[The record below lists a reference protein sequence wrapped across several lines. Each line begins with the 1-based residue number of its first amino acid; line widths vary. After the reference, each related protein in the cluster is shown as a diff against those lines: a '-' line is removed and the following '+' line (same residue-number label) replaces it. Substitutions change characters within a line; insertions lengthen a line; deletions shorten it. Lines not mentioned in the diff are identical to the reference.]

1 RTASHGWVR
10 WSLRVGRRMAERRPP
25 WLVATATTL
34 ALNWLRVQLP
44 AQTNVAPL
52 LDRLVAEAIPNQQGL
67 AAWRAL
73 IHAHAT
79 LMRQLATDLVDD
91 IGLTLGDFDVL
102 AQLAQ
107 AGGEMRISELA
118 AQAYSSRSGMT
129 RRIDRLVDEG
139 LVTRANTDADGRGV
153 VVGLTDAGVARLAEA
168 APVHL
173 RRVRELFVERMSD
186 SELSTLASALEKV
199 AVDCGFG

>member
-1 RTASHGWVR
+1 
-10 WSLRVGRRMAERRPP
+10 M
-25 WLVATATTL
+25 
-34 ALNWLRVQLP
+34 QLP
-44 AQTNVAPL
+44 GRTDVPAL
-52 LDRLVAEAIPNQQGL
+52 LERLAAEAIPNPQAL

-79 LMRQLATDLVDD
+79 LMRQLATDLVNE

-102 AQLAQ
+102 AQLGQ
-107 AGGEMRISELA
+107 AAGQMRISELA

-139 LVTRANTDADGRGV
+139 PVTRANTDAAGRGV
-153 VVGLTDAGVARLAEA
+153 VVALTEAGIARLAEA

-173 RRVRELFVERMSD
+173 RRVRELFVDRLSD
-186 SELSTLASALEKV
+186 EALSTLASALEKV
-199 AVDCGFG
+199 AVDCEFG

>member
-1 RTASHGWVR
+1 MDEMIATAS
-10 WSLRVGRRMAERRPP
+10 
-25 WLVATATTL
+25 TL
-34 ALNWLRVQLP
+34 ALNWLHVQLP
-44 AQTNVAPL
+44 ARTDVAPL
-52 LDRLVAEAIPNQQGL
+52 LERLVAEVIPNQAGL

-91 IGLTLGDFDVL
+91 IGLSLGDFDVL
-102 AQLAQ
+102 AQLGQ
-107 AGGEMRISELA
+107 AGGQMRISELA

-139 LVTRANTDADGRGV
+139 LVSRANTDADGRGV
-153 VVGLTDAGVARLAEA
+153 LVELTDAGVARLAEA

-173 RRVRELFVERMSD
+173 RRVRELFVDRLSD
-186 SELSTLASALEKV
+186 GELATLANALEKV

>member
-1 RTASHGWVR
+1 
-10 WSLRVGRRMAERRPP
+10 MQ
-25 WLVATATTL
+25 
-34 ALNWLRVQLP
+34 VQLSEQP
-44 AQTNVAPL
+44 NVAPL
-52 LDRLVAEAIPNQQGL
+52 LDRLVAEAIPNQQGR
-67 AAWRAL
+67 AAWHAL

-102 AQLAQ
+102 AQLGQ
-107 AGGEMRISELA
+107 AGGELRISELA

-139 LVTRANTDADGRGV
+139 LVTRANTDVDGRGV
-153 VVGLTDAGVARLAEA
+153 VVGLTDAGVDRLKEA

-173 RRVRELFVERMSD
+173 RRVRELFVERLSD
-186 SELSTLASALEKV
+186 GELATLASALEKV
-199 AVDCGFG
+199 AADCGFG

>member
-1 RTASHGWVR
+1 
-10 WSLRVGRRMAERRPP
+10 
-25 WLVATATTL
+25 
-34 ALNWLRVQLP
+34 
-44 AQTNVAPL
+44 
-52 LDRLVAEAIPNQQGL
+52 
-67 AAWRAL
+67 
-73 IHAHAT
+73 
-79 LMRQLATDLVDD
+79 MRQLANDLVDD

-102 AQLAQ
+102 AQLGQ

-139 LVTRANTDADGRGV
+139 LVTRANSNADGRGIV
-153 VVGLTDAGVARLAEA
+153 VQLTDAGVARLAEA

-173 RRVRELFVERMSD
+173 RRVSELFVERLTD
-186 SELSTLASALEKV
+186 DELTVLVNSLAKV

>member
-1 RTASHGWVR
+1 
-10 WSLRVGRRMAERRPP
+10 M
-25 WLVATATTL
+25 
-34 ALNWLRVQLP
+34 QLP
-44 AQTNVAPL
+44 AQTDVAQL
-52 LDRLVAEAIPNQQGL
+52 LDRLVVEAIPNQHGL

-79 LMRQLATDLVDD
+79 LMRQLATDLVEHV
-91 IGLTLGDFDVL
+91 GLTLGDFDAL
-102 AQLAQ
+102 AQLGQ
-107 AGGEMRISELA
+107 VGGEMRISELA

-139 LVTRANTDADGRGV
+139 LVTRANADADGRGV
-153 VVGLTDAGVARLAEA
+153 VVRLTDAGVARLAEA

>member
-1 RTASHGWVR
+1 
-10 WSLRVGRRMAERRPP
+10 M
-25 WLVATATTL
+25 
-34 ALNWLRVQLP
+34 QLP
-44 AQTNVAPL
+44 AQINVAPL
-52 LDRLVAEAIPNQQGL
+52 LDRLVAEAIPNQHGL
-67 AAWRAL
+67 AAWHAL

-79 LMRQLATDLVDD
+79 LMRRLATDLVDE

-102 AQLAQ
+102 AQLGH

-139 LVTRANTDADGRGV
+139 LVTRANSDADGRGV

-168 APVHL
+168 APVHA
-173 RRVRELFVERMSD
+173 RRVRELFVDRLSD
-186 SELSTLASALEKV
+186 GELFSLATSLEKV

>member
-1 RTASHGWVR
+1 
-10 WSLRVGRRMAERRPP
+10 M
-25 WLVATATTL
+25 
-34 ALNWLRVQLP
+34 QLP
-44 AQTNVAPL
+44 ANSDVEVL
-52 LDRLVAEAIPNQQGL
+52 LERLVAESIPNPQGR
-67 AAWRAL
+67 AAWQAL

-91 IGLTLGDFDVL
+91 IALTLGDFDVL
-102 AQLAQ
+102 AQLGQ
-107 AGGEMRISELA
+107 AGGQLRISDLA

-139 LVTRANTDADGRGV
+139 LVTRANSGTDGRGI
-153 VVGLTDAGVARLAEA
+153 VVGLTDAGVARLTEA

-173 RRVRELFVERMSD
+173 RRVRQLFVDRLTDE
-186 SELSTLASALEKV
+186 ELSTLASALDKV

>member
-1 RTASHGWVR
+1 MDVGAARQGTDF
-10 WSLRVGRRMAERRPP
+10 RVKI
-25 WLVATATTL
+25 VATASTL
-34 ALNWLRVQLP
+34 ALKSLQVQLP
-44 AQTNVAPL
+44 DRPNVAPL
-52 LDRLVAEAIPNQQGL
+52 LDRLVAEAFPNQHGL

-79 LMRQLATDLVDD
+79 LMRQLATDLVND

-102 AQLAQ
+102 AQLGQ
-107 AGGEMRISELA
+107 AGGDMRISELA

-139 LVTRANTDADGRGV
+139 LVTRANSDADGRGV
-153 VVGLTDAGVARLAEA
+153 VVGLTDAGLARLAEA
-168 APVHL
+168 APIHL
-173 RRVRELFVERMSD
+173 RRVRELFVERLSD
-186 SELSTLASALEKV
+186 GELATLASALEKV

>member
-1 RTASHGWVR
+1 
-10 WSLRVGRRMAERRPP
+10 
-25 WLVATATTL
+25 
-34 ALNWLRVQLP
+34 LRVQLP
-44 AQTNVAPL
+44 ARADVAARDADVAAL
-52 LDRLVAEAIPNQQGL
+52 LDCLVAEAIPNPPGV

-79 LMRQLATDLVDD
+79 LMRQLATHLVDD

-107 AGGEMRISELA
+107 AGGHLRISELA

-139 LVTRANTDADGRGV
+139 LVTRANSDADGRGI
-153 VVGLTDAGVARLAEA
+153 VVGLTDAGVARLAAA

-173 RRVRELFVERMSD
+173 RRVRDLFVDRLSD
-186 SELSTLASALEKV
+186 AELTILASALEKV

>member
-1 RTASHGWVR
+1 MQQPA
-10 WSLRVGRRMAERRPP
+10 LAD
-25 WLVATATTL
+25 VA
-34 ALNWLRVQLP
+34 
-44 AQTNVAPL
+44 AQF
-52 LDRLVAEAIPNQQGL
+52 DRLVNHAMPNPHGREAWQ
-67 AAWRAL
+67 AL
-73 IHAHAT
+73 IRAHAT
-79 LMRQLATDLVDD
+79 LMRQLATDLVEEA
-91 IGLTLGDFDVL
+91 GLTLGDFDVL
-102 AQLAQ
+102 AQLGQ

-139 LVTRANTDADGRGV
+139 LVARANSDADGRGV

-173 RRVRELFVERMSD
+173 RRVRELFVDKLSAG
-186 SELSTLASALEKV
+186 ELANLASALEKV

>member
-1 RTASHGWVR
+1 
-10 WSLRVGRRMAERRPP
+10 M
-25 WLVATATTL
+25 VATAKTL

-44 AQTNVAPL
+44 ARSDVAPL
-52 LDRLVAEAIPNQQGL
+52 LDRLVTAAIPNPHGR

-102 AQLAQ
+102 AQLGQ
-107 AGGEMRISELA
+107 AGGELRISELA
-118 AQAYSSRSGMT
+118 PQAYSSRSGMT

-139 LVTRANTDADGRGV
+139 LVTRATSDADGRGV
-153 VVGLTDAGVARLAEA
+153 VVGLTDAGVARLQEA

-173 RRVRELFVERMSD
+173 RRVRELFVDGLSD
-186 SELSTLASALEKV
+186 QELATLANALAKV
-199 AVDCGFG
+199 AVDCRFG

>member
-1 RTASHGWVR
+1 
-10 WSLRVGRRMAERRPP
+10 M
-25 WLVATATTL
+25 
-34 ALNWLRVQLP
+34 QLP
-44 AQTNVAPL
+44 APTDVAPL
-52 LDRLVAEAIPNQQGL
+52 LDRLVAAAIPNQLGL

-79 LMRQLATDLVDD
+79 LMRRLATDLVDE

-102 AQLAQ
+102 AQLGQ

-139 LVTRANTDADGRGV
+139 LVTRANSDADGRGV

-173 RRVRELFVERMSD
+173 RRVRELFVDRLSD
-186 SELSTLASALEKV
+186 GELGSLASALEKV

>member
-1 RTASHGWVR
+1 
-10 WSLRVGRRMAERRPP
+10 M
-25 WLVATATTL
+25 
-34 ALNWLRVQLP
+34 QLP
-44 AQTNVAPL
+44 ARTNVAPL
-52 LDRLVAEAIPNQQGL
+52 LDRLVAEAIPNQHGL

-79 LMRQLATDLVDD
+79 LMRQLATDLVDE

-102 AQLAQ
+102 AQLAH
-107 AGGEMRISELA
+107 AGGEMRISALA

-139 LVTRANTDADGRGV
+139 LVTRANSDADGRGV
-153 VVGLTDAGVARLAEA
+153 VVGLTEAGVARLAEA

-173 RRVRELFVERMSD
+173 RRVRELFVERLSD
-186 SELSTLASALEKV
+186 TELVTLANALEKV

>member
-1 RTASHGWVR
+1 
-10 WSLRVGRRMAERRPP
+10 
-25 WLVATATTL
+25 
-34 ALNWLRVQLP
+34 
-44 AQTNVAPL
+44 VAPL
-52 LDRLVAEAIPNQQGL
+52 FDRLIGEAIANQRGL

-73 IHAHAT
+73 IRAHAT
-79 LMRQLATDLVDD
+79 LMRQLATDLVDK

-102 AQLAQ
+102 AQLGQ

-139 LVTRANTDADGRGV
+139 LVTRANTDVDGRGV
-153 VVGLTDAGVARLAEA
+153 VVGLTDAGVDRLAEA

-173 RRVRELFVERMSD
+173 RRVRELFVERLTD
-186 SELSTLASALEKV
+186 GELSTLASALEKV
-199 AVDCGFG
+199 AIDCGFG